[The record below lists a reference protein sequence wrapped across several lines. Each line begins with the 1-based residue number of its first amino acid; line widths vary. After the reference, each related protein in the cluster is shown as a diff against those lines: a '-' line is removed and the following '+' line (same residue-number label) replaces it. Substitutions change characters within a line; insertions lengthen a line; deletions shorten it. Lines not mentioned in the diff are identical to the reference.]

1 MSCHLAR
8 WPWSLGWVP
17 VTAGG
22 SVLRSQLLD
31 LTGCVN
37 WDVMF
42 LDVTLLKRSRTGSVT
57 HHGEQGQECHL

>member
-1 MSCHLAR
+1 M
-8 WPWSLGWVP
+8 
-17 VTAGG
+17 
-22 SVLRSQLLD
+22 LRSQLLD